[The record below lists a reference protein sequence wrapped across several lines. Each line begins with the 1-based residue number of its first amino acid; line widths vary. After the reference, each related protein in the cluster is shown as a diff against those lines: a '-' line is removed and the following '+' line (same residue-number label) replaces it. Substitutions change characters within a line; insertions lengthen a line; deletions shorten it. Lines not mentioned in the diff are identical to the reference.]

1 MDVKAGNK
9 TITVNCLYRPPIET
23 TESHQQFLETTEFI
37 VSELS
42 QYEADLKVISSDLNF
57 GNCYCFQPTL
67 PFKPLDHSAPELF
80 TSYGFQQLIDIPTRT
95 RTAISLIDLIF
106 VNTVDIVDEFGTLPE
121 IADHEGTLL
130 CLNVKQKA
138 KTITQKTLY
147 DYKNADVEG
156 INNYI
161 KNHDF
166 ETSVFTQPVE
176 EQADKYSKIL
186 IDCFDRFVPKK
197 TVFIKPQSIPWCNA
211 YTRLLLRQKNRN
223 YKFFKT
229 VTQKHHQA
237 SLNPNSTL
245 QTLTQLSLKK
255 TKSSV

>member
-1 MDVKAGNK
+1 M
-9 TITVNCLYRPPIET
+9 
-23 TESHQQFLETTEFI
+23 
-37 VSELS
+37 
-42 QYEADLKVISSDLNF
+42 
-57 GNCYCFQPTL
+57 
-67 PFKPLDHSAPELF
+67 
-80 TSYGFQQLIDIPTRT
+80 
-95 RTAISLIDLIF
+95 
-106 VNTVDIVDEFGTLPE
+106 
-121 IADHEGTLL
+121 
-130 CLNVKQKA
+130 
-138 KTITQKTLY
+138 
-147 DYKNADVEG
+147 EG

-255 TKSSV
+255 QKAQSNYKTASKESLKANRRAKNSFYNSVNSTMLNYDELR